1 MRCDKALILYFKIFF
16 IVYPI
21 KTNTVMSL
29 FIFILTPIWG
39 AIYTP
44 INPLS
49 AQTVIIDF
57 TNICLS
63 IIDAIHLICNIT
75 GPKSKT

>member
-21 KTNTVMSL
+21 KTNTAMSL
-29 FIFILTPIWG
+29 LIFILTPIWG

-63 IIDAIHLICNIT
+63 IIVMIHINLQHHW
-75 GPKSKT
+75 PKE